1 VFYYSEK
8 DVMKML
14 EIARIE
20 ERKQTNQKANASWAR
35 MCEKM
40 VAAERQECVKI
51 LYDNAS
57 KSRGMAVHAL
67 IANAQQI
74 EARGQKE
81 YRGARLVLT
90 KDGVIQ
96 DGWVGDK

>member
-20 ERKQTNQKANASWAR
+20 EREQTNQKANASWAR

-40 VAAERQECVKI
+40 VEAERKKYVQQDIPKIGCVNHDCDKCKTKQ
-51 LYDNAS
+51 N
-57 KSRGMAVHAL
+57 
-67 IANAQQI
+67 
-74 EARGQKE
+74 

-96 DGWVGDK
+96 DGWMGDK